1 MDLEHHRAGSS
12 LGSVYGISTSVV
24 AIGGTPSW
32 SAWPMYYAD
41 PFSMP
46 IVDGEVLH
54 LPRS

>member
-1 MDLEHHRAGSS
+1 MR
-12 LGSVYGISTSVV
+12 
-24 AIGGTPSW
+24 AIGNELQASPTEAVAS
-32 SAWPMYYAD
+32 YYAG